1 MKEPAPETNEG
12 TDGETNRETDPDREA
27 RASERESSVA
37 TQARLTVIRGGRPA
51 RAGTPRKRGSDRE
64 DDKGD
69 EPRMTEA
76 AKDPARHDA
85 PPEAARSTRSAA
97 SLRARLRRKALL
109 QRLALWA
116 FGGFAVLAA
125 VVAAVLPQAAG
136 PGGIVLLSGIAAAGM
151 LLLFAM
157 AWGET
162 VGERLGP
169 GDNRDEDPSH
179 AAKVAASAFE
189 ALSEPALVADRSG
202 APRFANASYRQLAA
216 ECGARGDSVR
226 PPGFDR
232 VFGVHPGV
240 SAAIY
245 RLSRAAARR
254 ERLVERLA
262 AAPFGPDGTPRAF
275 DLEVAP
281 MSGGDTLWLARD
293 RIADGGER
301 ASLEEPMLDQAPIGF
316 FAAAPDGQILFMNAT
331 LKSWLGIEGG
341 ITNLSVK
348 DFIVGDAIRALGKA
362 RRPGAPPS
370 RSEVVMKARD
380 GIETTAV
387 IVSTWPMGEARP
399 SCRSV
404 VFGLTGAGT
413 PAGVAQ
419 ALAAPRA
426 GELGSMLD
434 AMFAAAPFGV
444 ARLEGPD
451 LLHAVIADA
460 NPALLDLTFG
470 AAAPGKAFADLFKLD
485 DSART
490 ALEDAPADS
499 SAPLE
504 LELMERRGERRA
516 SEQKVAN
523 QDERRIVHVYVAPD
537 RGGKKSAYLIDV
549 STQKRFERR
558 FVEAQKMRAV
568 GDLAGG
574 VAHDINN
581 FLTAIRLNAD
591 SLLEAHPV
599 GDPSYRP
606 LQAINASVARG
617 AGLVRMLLAFARGQ
631 TMQAE
636 VCDLSASL
644 SDFATLLRHF
654 LEERVKLEVVHGR
667 DMPFVKVDMGQLEAA
682 LLNLATNA
690 RDAMKAQGGGVLSLR
705 TTTDTHEALVAGGI
719 EEAHEGDYAVIEVA
733 DTGCGM
739 SPETLAKIFRP
750 FFTTKK
756 VGEGT
761 GLGLAMVHGIVKQSG
776 GHILVDSE
784 AGKGTRFRIFLPA
797 YTPTP
802 KERAA
807 MHAEQD
813 RALVDKR
820 PRDLAGGGR
829 ILFVEDEAEVR
840 MLTANILRRRG
851 YEVIEANDGEQAL
864 GILQERPGDF
874 DLLVSDVMMPEMD
887 GPTLLRRGR
896 EYLGDAKVIFVSG
909 FAKEQFSE
917 LLSNEREVSFLAKP
931 YTTKQ
936 LAERVKEALG

>member
-1 MKEPAPETNEG
+1 MTDAVEETIEDGPAPEAQ
-12 TDGETNRETDPDREA
+12 REE
-27 RASERESSVA
+27 
-37 TQARLTVIRGGRPA
+37 PA
-51 RAGTPRKRGSDRE
+51 RTRGAAGTR
-64 DDKGD
+64 
-69 EPRMTEA
+69 T
-76 AKDPARHDA
+76 
-85 PPEAARSTRSAA
+85 
-97 SLRARLRRKALL
+97 RLRRKALVH
-109 QRLALWA
+109 RLALWA

-125 VVAAVLPQAAG
+125 VIAAVSPQAAG

-169 GDNRDEDPSH
+169 GENRDEDPSH
-179 AAKVAASAFE
+179 SAKVSAAAFE
-189 ALSEPALVADRSG
+189 ALSDPALVADRSG
-202 APRFANASYRQLAA
+202 APRFANATYRRLAA

-232 VFGVHPGV
+232 VFGIHPGV

-254 ERLVERLA
+254 EHLVERLA
-262 AAPFGPDGTPRAF
+262 AAPFGPDGRPRAF

-293 RIADGGER
+293 RIGDGSER

-316 FAAAPDGQILFMNAT
+316 FAAGTDGQILFMNAT
-331 LKSWLGIEGG
+331 LKGWLGIEGG

-362 RRPGAPPS
+362 RRPGAPPA
-370 RSEVVMKARD
+370 RSEVVLKARD

-404 VFGLTGAGT
+404 VFGLTGSGT

-419 ALAAPRA
+419 ALAAPTA

-460 NPALLDLTFG
+460 NPALLDLTHG
-470 AAAPGKAFADLFKLD
+470 AAAPGKAFADLFTLD
-485 DSART
+485 DNARA
-490 ALEDAPADS
+490 ALEGAQADS
-499 SAPLE
+499 SAPVE
-504 LELMERRGERRA
+504 LELKERRGERRA

-523 QDERRIVHVYVAPD
+523 QDDRRIVHVYVAPD
-537 RGGKKSAYLIDV
+537 RGGRKAAYIIDV

-558 FVEAQKMRAV
+558 FVQAQKMRAV

-591 SLLEAHPV
+591 SLLESHPV

-667 DMPFVKVDMGQLEAA
+667 ELPFVKVDIGQLEAA

-690 RDAMKAQGGGVLSLR
+690 RDAMKSKGSGVLTLK
-705 TTTDTHEALVAGGI
+705 TGVATHETLVAGGV
-719 EEAHEGDYAVIEVA
+719 EEAPEGEYAVIEVA
-733 DTGCGM
+733 DTGTGM
-739 SPETLAKIFRP
+739 SPETLAKIFQP

-761 GLGLAMVHGIVKQSG
+761 GLGLAMVQGIVQQSG
-776 GHILVDSE
+776 GHVLVDSE
-784 AGKGTRFRIFLPA
+784 LGKGTRFRLFLPA
-797 YTPTP
+797 YAPSA

-807 MHAEQD
+807 MHAAEVQ
-813 RALVDKR
+813 AADKR
-820 PRDLAGGGR
+820 PKDLAGGGR

-840 MLTANILRRRG
+840 ALTANILRRRG
-851 YEVIEANDGEQAL
+851 YEVIEASDGEQAL
-864 GILQERPGDF
+864 AILMERPGDF
-874 DLLVSDVMMPEMD
+874 DLLVTDVMMPEMD

-896 EYLGDAKVIFVSG
+896 EYLGEAKVIFISG

-917 LLSNEREVSFLAKP
+917 LLSSEREVSFLPKP
-931 YTTKQ
+931 FTTKQ

>member
-1 MKEPAPETNEG
+1 
-12 TDGETNRETDPDREA
+12 
-27 RASERESSVA
+27 
-37 TQARLTVIRGGRPA
+37 
-51 RAGTPRKRGSDRE
+51 
-64 DDKGD
+64 
-69 EPRMTEA
+69 MTEA
-76 AKDPARHDA
+76 AEDPRQDAAPKARPARRESA
-85 PPEAARSTRSAA
+85 TTRT
-97 SLRARLRRKALL
+97 RLRRRSLL

-169 GDNRDEDPSH
+169 GDNRDEDPGH
-179 AAKVAASAFE
+179 AAKVTAAAFE
-189 ALSEPALVADRSG
+189 ALSDPALVADRSG
-202 APRFANASYRQLAA
+202 ASRLANAAYRRLAA

-254 ERLVERLA
+254 EQLVERLA
-262 AAPFGPDGTPRAF
+262 AAPFGADGRPRAF
-275 DLEVAP
+275 DLEVVP

-293 RIADGGER
+293 RIAENGER

-316 FAAAPDGQILFMNAT
+316 FAAGTDGQILFMNAT

-341 ITNLSVK
+341 ITQLSVK

-362 RRPGAPPS
+362 RRPGAPPA
-370 RSEVVMKARD
+370 RSEVVLKARD

-419 ALAAPRA
+419 ALAAPTA

-460 NPALLDLTFG
+460 NPALLDLTYG
-470 AAAPGKAFADLFKLD
+470 AAAPGKAFADLFTLD
-485 DSART
+485 ESART
-490 ALEDAPADS
+490 ALEGAQADS
-499 SAPLE
+499 SAPVE
-504 LELMERRGERRA
+504 LELKERRGERRA
-516 SEQKVAN
+516 SEQKIAN
-523 QDERRIVHVYVAPD
+523 QDDRRTVHVYVAPD
-537 RGGKKSAYLIDV
+537 RGGRKAAYVIDV

-558 FVEAQKMRAV
+558 FVQAQKMRAV

-591 SLLEAHPV
+591 LLLEAHPV
-599 GDPSYRP
+599 GDPSFRP

-636 VCDLSASL
+636 VCDLSSSL

-654 LEERVKLEVVHGR
+654 LEERVKLEVTHAR
-667 DMPFVKVDMGQLEAA
+667 ELPYVKVDMGQLEAA

-690 RDAMKAQGGGVLSLR
+690 RDAMKSKGAGVLSLR
-705 TTTDTHEALVAGGI
+705 TSVDTHEALVAGGI
-719 EEAHEGDYAVIEVA
+719 EEAAEGRYAVIEVA

-739 SPETLAKIFRP
+739 APETLAKIFQP

-776 GHILVDSE
+776 GHILVDSDL
-784 AGKGTRFRIFLPA
+784 GKGTRFRIFLPA
-797 YTPTP
+797 YAPTP
-802 KERAA
+802 RERAA
-807 MHAEQD
+807 METAQEIAAD
-813 RALVDKR
+813 RR

-840 MLTANILRRRG
+840 ALTANILRKRG
-851 YEVIEANDGEQAL
+851 YEVVEAGDGEQAL
-864 GILQERPGDF
+864 ALLEAEPGAF
-874 DLLVSDVMMPEMD
+874 DLLVTDVMMPEMD

-896 EYLGDAKVIFVSG
+896 EYLGDAKVIFISG

-917 LLSNEREVSFLAKP
+917 LLSNEREVSFLPKP
-931 YTTKQ
+931 FTTKQ